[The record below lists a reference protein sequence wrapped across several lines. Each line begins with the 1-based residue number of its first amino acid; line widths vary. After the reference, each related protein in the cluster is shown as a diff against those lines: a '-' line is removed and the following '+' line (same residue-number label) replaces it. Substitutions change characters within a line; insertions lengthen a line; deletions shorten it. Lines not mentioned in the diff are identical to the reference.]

1 MVTELS
7 PCCEQV
13 SCFGE
18 IESSGSLA
26 SPCPLVS
33 PSLHTGDPHPC
44 VQGGTPQARWSR
56 ERAASLHSGVSK
68 PYTEAYWA
76 PKSETSPASGSTSI
90 CSGTSLASVHL
101 THLPMTSASPHPARL
116 SVVLLL
122 AHLPC
127 TPGAHLSAW
136 LPLPSEFPA
145 CHWSASA
152 HPAPGSFLLP
162 ADSGPP
168 LASASGPLHPMGCNH
183 PIIHKGRAPESAS
196 FLRPYP
202 FTLESHQDFISIF
215 NVALPLNLGNFFFF

>member
-145 CHWSASA
+145 CHWSA
-152 HPAPGSFLLP
+152 LLTQP
-162 ADSGPP
+162 RGHSCCLPTLDHLWPQHLGHFIQWAATTPSSIR
-168 LASASGPLHPMGCNH
+168 AGPL
-183 PIIHKGRAPESAS
+183 KV
-196 FLRPYP
+196 RP
-202 FTLESHQDFISIF
+202 S
-215 NVALPLNLGNFFFF
+215 LGHIPSP